1 MAAAGAGEGVGVA
14 EGSGIRPSWSR
25 RVSDVG
31 EAVGDGV
38 GGTVAACDGDV
49 VGVAVGGMAT
59 VCARDGEAVGAG
71 EVVEVCRSEMIRAM
85 LSRASHAPTPS
96 AASMTR
102 THSHP
107 RPPPERLGD
116 CAGGLPAG
124 RLGPCR
130 SPPDVLGERAGGRST
145 GRFCP
150 CRPPAEVLGACL
162 RDDWALSPAAA
173 TYFLRTSSSCATTL
187 SGRSRLLCRVR
198 RFHSS
203 HCRLQSGQVQ
213 LRGV

>member
-1 MAAAGAGEGVGVA
+1 M
-14 EGSGIRPSWSR
+14 
-25 RVSDVG
+25 
-31 EAVGDGV
+31 
-38 GGTVAACDGDV
+38 TAACDGDV

-59 VCARDGEAVGAG
+59 VCARDGAAVGAG
-71 EVVEVCRSEMIRAM
+71 EVVEVWRSEMIRAM
-85 LSRASHAPTPS
+85 LSRASHAPTPI

-116 CAGGLPAG
+116 CAGGLPAGRLGPCRSPPDVLGERAGGRSTG